1 MVRFR
6 ANICHS
12 LKMHALMMDGKVFIP
27 AILIAMTHAL
37 EAAVPLLVVR
47 EGLLEG
53 QMRPRI

>member
-1 MVRFR
+1 
-6 ANICHS
+6 
-12 LKMHALMMDGKVFIP
+12 MHALIMDGKVFIP